1 MGSSRSG
8 VQAIKRGKSFLVQ
21 VKTRLTYEKQL
32 KSFVLGEK
40 NEKFADENFFYCFVD
55 LGLQNS
61 KIYVVPSK
69 RVSQILTESH
79 SKWLSSPGKKGQVRN
94 DSKMRKLRLDYSNLS
109 LDSADGNWIEEYL
122 ENWGVFMS

>member
-40 NEKFADENFFYCFVD
+40 NEKFADENFFYCFVVD
-55 LGLQNS
+55 CN
-61 KIYVVPSK
+61 
-69 RVSQILTESH
+69 RESFFDFIQ
-79 SKWLSSPGKKGQVRN
+79 PFFG
-94 DSKMRKLRLDYSNLS
+94 
-109 LDSADGNWIEEYL
+109 
-122 ENWGVFMS
+122 